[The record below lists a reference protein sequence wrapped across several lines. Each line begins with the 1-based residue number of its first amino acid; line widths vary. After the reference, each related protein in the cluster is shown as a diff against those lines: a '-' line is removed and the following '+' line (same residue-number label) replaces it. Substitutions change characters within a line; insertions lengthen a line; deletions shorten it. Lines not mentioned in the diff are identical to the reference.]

1 MLKYKKINSCIC
13 SILFLFLSSKNQ
25 NLKLFRYILPI
36 FFFLLSLGAVGQKD
50 CKCFWVVLD
59 EGIEMLSLGA
69 NVDEFHYGRK
79 TFYRIEP
86 VIPSCSLG
94 VQPIVI
100 LLDSIGGNSKSSGP
114 IFINWHGSNNST
126 ELLYLTQDYYSY
138 NCYFHTHINTC
149 LYDGIIEIP
158 WSTIPYLYD
167 SSGRN
172 YFIDVDLQPCES
184 FESFLKKYKKGLYM
198 PYQQPYLPEKTNK
211 YEADGFKSLKEW

>member
-1 MLKYKKINSCIC
+1 M
-13 SILFLFLSSKNQ
+13 
-25 NLKLFRYILPI
+25 KLFRSILPI

-59 EGIEMLSLGA
+59 EGIEMLSLNA

-79 TFYRIEP
+79 TFYRMEP

-94 VQPIVI
+94 ELQPIVI
-100 LLDSIGGNSKSSGP
+100 LLDTIGANNKYSGSIC
-114 IFINWHGSNNST
+114 INWRGSNNST
-126 ELLYLTQDYYSY
+126 ELLYLTQDYCSY

-198 PYQQPYLPEKTNK
+198 PYQQPYLPEKTNN
-211 YEADGFKSLKEW
+211 YEADGFNSLREW